1 MQLTLPLLGL
11 AAIALAAPAP
21 TSNNDIANQDQDH
34 VLFLIINDG
43 NNNNDAHA
51 LSVRQL
57 DRCDWDSYCLPEY
70 QKCVKTC
77 NSIFTSDW

>member
-21 TSNNDIANQDQDH
+21 TSDNHIANQDQDH
-34 VLFLIINDG
+34 VLYLITNDG
-43 NNNNDAHA
+43 NNDAHA